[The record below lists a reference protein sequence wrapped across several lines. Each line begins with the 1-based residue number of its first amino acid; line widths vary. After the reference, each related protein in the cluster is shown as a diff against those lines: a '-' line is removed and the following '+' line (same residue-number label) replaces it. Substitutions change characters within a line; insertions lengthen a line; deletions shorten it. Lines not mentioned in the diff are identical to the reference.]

1 MTRIDLTECNSR
13 RESAIAEFA
22 EKEHRGDASAVVNSL
37 GHGLTNLRKLLFER
51 VHDDVERRF
60 GMDSMLMPASEKHM
74 RAKTLLEIEVYQ
86 VAISTIHAEQH
97 AYVSAPKPWFLNWL
111 TCLRLGEAKDSS
123 RVQSRLSQYLKLDK
137 AERRLAFT
145 DALVRA
151 LPEAGRAPLVLY
163 RLFPL
168 AIKIVTSVAF
178 GDVIAAAEE
187 RNQQLAFLPAIGD
200 CSQCNGQPLDNGE
213 VCRMCSNPVW
223 RYEWL
228 TATD

>member
-1 MTRIDLTECNSR
+1 MTSIELTECSTR
-13 RESAIAEFA
+13 RAGAIGEFA
-22 EKEHRGDASAVVNSL
+22 EKEHRSDASVVVTSL
-37 GHGLTNLRKLLFER
+37 AHGLTGLRKLMFER

-60 GMDSMLMPASEKHM
+60 GMDSMLMPASENRM
-74 RAKTLLEIEVYQ
+74 RARTLVEIEIYQ
-86 VAISTIHAEQH
+86 VAIATIHAQQR
-97 AYVSAPKPWFLNWL
+97 AYVNQPKPWFLNWL
-111 TCLRLGEAKDSS
+111 TGLRLGEAKDSPQ
-123 RVQSRLSQYLKLDK
+123 VQSRLSQYLKLDK

-178 GDVIAAAEE
+178 GDVATAVGQ
-187 RNQQLAFLPAIGD
+187 RDQQLAFLPAIGD
-200 CSQCNGQPLDNGE
+200 CSQCKGQPLDNGE
-213 VCRMCSNPVW
+213 ICRMCGNPVW
-223 RYEWL
+223 RYDWL

>member
-1 MTRIDLTECNSR
+1 MTNLELTECSTR
-13 RESAIAEFA
+13 REIAIAEFA
-22 EKEHRGDASAVVNSL
+22 EKEQRSDAKVVVSSL
-37 GHGLTNLRKLLFER
+37 ETGLTNLRKLLFER

-60 GMDSMLMPASEKHM
+60 GMDSMLMPASEKRM
-74 RAKTLLEIEVYQ
+74 RVKTHVEIEIYQ
-86 VAISTIHAEQH
+86 VAIAAIHAQQC
-97 AYVSAPKPWFLNWL
+97 AYISQPKPWFLNWL
-111 TCLRLGEAKDSS
+111 TSLRLGEAKDSS
-123 RVQSRLSQYLKLDK
+123 QVQSRLSQYLTMDK

-178 GDVIAAAEE
+178 GDVIVAAEQ
-187 RNQQLAFLPAIGD
+187 RNQQLAFLPPIGD
-200 CSQCNGQPLDNGE
+200 CSHCKGQPLDNGE
-213 VCRMCSNPVW
+213 ICRMCGNPVW
-223 RYEWL
+223 RYDWL